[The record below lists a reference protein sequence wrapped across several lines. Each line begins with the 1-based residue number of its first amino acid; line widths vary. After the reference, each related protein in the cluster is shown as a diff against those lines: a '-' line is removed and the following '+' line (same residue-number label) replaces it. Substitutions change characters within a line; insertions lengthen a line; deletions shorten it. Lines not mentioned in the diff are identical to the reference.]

1 MQQWRRETPSR
12 GSRTRADGLHA
23 RTLSRSR
30 RFVARAGLL
39 CLALLPLES
48 AFGQTGASRL
58 PPEVAGLLIGAVFMA
73 LVAVVIWLGLSSRR
87 NQPVG
92 YLYRV
97 TRNERPW
104 LRMPGQ
110 YRFAIRSDMCRIGR
124 HPGNEIVIEDKSVSR
139 LHAHLVR
146 HINGTFS
153 IYDAGS
159 KNGVKVGNRS
169 VVSSFL
175 HEGDFV
181 DLGNIRFKFT
191 RLPRDYKAYGDT
203 KVLPIS
209 HDRYKTRRRHEYR
222 TDFVSRVRLYND
234 DMGWIN
240 GWMRNAGRDGA
251 YIEMDM
257 KLPSRLPL
265 DIVVSVTEGT
275 KHKWLHLSA
284 EVVWSDPKGAGIRFM
299 DVDTS
304 SIDRVINMSETMES
318 DPAGTAAVS
327 SGRTLH

>member
-1 MQQWRRETPSR
+1 M
-12 GSRTRADGLHA
+12 
-23 RTLSRSR
+23 SRSR
-30 RFVARAGLL
+30 AGRLVARAGLL
-39 CLALLPLES
+39 CLALLPFES
-48 AFGQTGASRL
+48 AFGQAGAVRL
-58 PPEVAGLLIGAVFMA
+58 PPEAAGVLIGV
-73 LVAVVIWLGLSSRR
+73 VAMVLLGAVIWLGLLRR
-87 NQPVG
+87 RKQPLG
-92 YLYRV
+92 YLYRL
-97 TRNERPW
+97 TRNERTL
-104 LRMPGQ
+104 LRMPAR
-110 YRFAIRSDMCRIGR
+110 YRFAIRSDVCRIGR
-124 HPGNEIVIEDKSVSR
+124 HPGNEIVIDDKSVSR

-169 VVSSFL
+169 VASSFL

-181 DLGNIRFKFT
+181 ELGNIRFKFT
-191 RLPRDYKAYGDT
+191 RLPRDYKAYGET

-251 YIEMDM
+251 YVETDT
-257 KLPSRLPL
+257 KLPTRLPL

-304 SIDRVINMSETMES
+304 SIDRVINMAETMES
-318 DPAGTAAVS
+318 EPASTAAASNV
-327 SGRTLH
+327 RTLH